1 MSAMPAMPPRFT
13 HGGSDVNDRSFTFE
27 TLAVIRSR
35 SDSAAATHLRRDRGR
50 LGAAGGACPWLPGHA
65 VHLASPRARFDAPRL
80 SGGGAVAAR
89 GRRPHRPTNRC
100 RPILP
105 PPARRAPPLRRG

>member
-50 LGAAGGACPWLPGHA
+50 LVAAGGACPWLPGHA

-89 GRRPHRPTNRC
+89 VRRPDRPPDQC
-100 RPILP
+100 RHLRS
-105 PPARRAPPLRRG
+105 PPARRTSPLRRG